1 MSTCSN
7 SVQSTPIVSDER
19 IRNSLR
25 RHYDV
30 AVNIRRTTTRE
41 QLATDSGVKLTQI
54 DAIMSQDVAKQRR
67 IKIEDAFSIAATL
80 GESAVNSLIAEM
92 GYTGAR
98 RIQAGAPD
106 YSNIVCDAL
115 KDMAVIANSLA
126 DLRIDHSERRPT
138 GEAVDHLIATVLPL
152 SSAVLNA

>member
-1 MSTCSN
+1 MRNSSN
-7 SVQSTPIVSDER
+7 SVLSAPIVSDER

-67 IKIEDAFSIAATL
+67 LKIEDAFSIAATL

-98 RIQAGAPD
+98 RIEVGAPD
-106 YSNIVCDAL
+106 YSNVVCDAL
-115 KDMAVIANSLA
+115 KDMAVIADALA
-126 DLRIDHSERRPT
+126 DLRIDHHERRPT

-152 SSAVLNA
+152 SSAVLGS